1 MKTNRLILLLFILLP
16 VHALASNRFQELYTN
31 IHQFISQQKAEV
43 GVAIIADGKDTV
55 TVENN
60 RRYPLMSVFKLHQ
73 ALAVGDYCK
82 RHQISFDT
90 LLTVDSTDLQPNTY
104 SPLRDQYPHGGKFS
118 LKQLMEYTLHLSD
131 NNACDILFK
140 FTGGP
145 AVTDRYIRSLGINDF
160 SIQYTEDDMHQDLNL
175 GYENWSTPLA
185 TAEVIEALL
194 TRTLF
199 DKPHQEFIK
208 ESLITCQTGTN
219 RIVYP
224 LQDKQVTVGHKTGT
238 ATATHRDN
246 SLPLTMPDLCSSPMG
261 TVIPWLFLSKTHRK
275 AWRIRKPL
283 SHRSLKWFI
292 RPSPSPDKSLL
303 PADKLFSNQEPRYS
317 ASNHTDE
324 VLPIFLPCNTH
335 SDEYG
340 YGSLA

>member
-1 MKTNRLILLLFILLP
+1 MKTNHLILLLFILFP
-16 VHALASNRFQELYTN
+16 VYALAGNRFQELYAN

-43 GVAIIADGKDTV
+43 GVAIIADGKDTI

-82 RHQISFDT
+82 KHQISFDT
-90 LLTVDSTDLQPNTY
+90 LLTIDSTDLQPNTY
-104 SPLRDQYPHGGKFS
+104 SPLRDRYPHGGKFS

-145 AVTDRYIRSLGINDF
+145 TMTDRYIRSLGINDF
-160 SIQYTEDDMHQDLNL
+160 SIQYTEDDMHRDLNL

-185 TAEVIEALL
+185 TAEVIESLL

-208 ESLITCQTGTN
+208 EALITCQTGTS
-219 RIVYP
+219 RIVTLY
-224 LQDKQVTVGHKTGT
+224 KTS
-238 ATATHRDN
+238 R
-246 SLPLTMPDLCSSPMG
+246 SP
-261 TVIPWLFLSKTHRK
+261 
-275 AWRIRKPL
+275 
-283 SHRSLKWFI
+283 
-292 RPSPSPDKSLL
+292 
-303 PADKLFSNQEPRYS
+303 
-317 ASNHTDE
+317 
-324 VLPIFLPCNTH
+324 
-335 SDEYG
+335 
-340 YGSLA
+340 

>member
-104 SPLRDQYPHGGKFS
+104 SPLREQYPHGGKFS

-140 FTGGP
+140 FIGGP
-145 AVTDRYIRSLGINDF
+145 AVTDRYIRNLGINDF
-160 SIQYTEDDMHQDLNL
+160 SIQYTEDDMHRDLNL

-208 ESLITCQTGTN
+208 EALVTCQTGTS
-219 RIVYP
+219 RIVHP

-238 ATATHRDN
+238 GDRNASGQLIAINDAGFVQFPNGHRYTLVVFVKD
-246 SLPLTMPDLCSSPMG
+246 SQESMEDTEAIIAQISEM
-261 TVIPWLFLSKTHRK
+261 VYQAFSK
-275 AWRIRKPL
+275 P
-283 SHRSLKWFI
+283 
-292 RPSPSPDKSLL
+292 
-303 PADKLFSNQEPRYS
+303 
-317 ASNHTDE
+317 
-324 VLPIFLPCNTH
+324 
-335 SDEYG
+335 
-340 YGSLA
+340 

>member
-1 MKTNRLILLLFILLP
+1 MKTNRLILLLFILFP
-16 VHALASNRFQELYTN
+16 AYVLAGNRFQELYTN

-43 GVAIIADGKDTV
+43 GVAIIADGKDTG
-55 TVENN
+55 TIENN

-82 RHQISFDT
+82 RHQLSFDT

-104 SPLRDQYPHGGKFS
+104 SPLRDRYPHGGKFS

-208 ESLITCQTGTN
+208 EALVTCQTGTS
-219 RIVYP
+219 RIVHP

-238 ATATHRDN
+238 GDRNASGQLIAINDAGFVQFPNGHRYTLVVFVKD
-246 SLPLTMPDLCSSPMG
+246 SQESMEDTEAIIAQISEM
-261 TVIPWLFLSKTHRK
+261 VYQ
-275 AWRIRKPL
+275 A
-283 SHRSLKWFI
+283 
-292 RPSPSPDKSLL
+292 
-303 PADKLFSNQEPRYS
+303 FSNP
-317 ASNHTDE
+317 
-324 VLPIFLPCNTH
+324 
-335 SDEYG
+335 
-340 YGSLA
+340 

>member
-1 MKTNRLILLLFILLP
+1 M
-16 VHALASNRFQELYTN
+16 
-31 IHQFISQQKAEV
+31 

-55 TVENN
+55 TIENN

-82 RHQISFDT
+82 KHQISFDT

-104 SPLRDQYPHGGKFS
+104 SPLRDRYPHGGRFS

-160 SIQYTEDDMHQDLNL
+160 SIQYTEDDMHRDLNL

-185 TAEVIEALL
+185 TAEIIEALL
-194 TRTLF
+194 TRNLF

-208 ESLITCQTGTN
+208 EALITCQTGTS
-219 RIVYP
+219 RIVHP

-238 ATATHRDN
+238 GDRNTSGQLIAINDAGFVQFPNGHRYTLVVFVKD
-246 SLPLTMPDLCSSPMG
+246 SQESMEDTEAIIAQMSEM
-261 TVIPWLFLSKTHRK
+261 VYQAFSK
-275 AWRIRKPL
+275 
-283 SHRSLKWFI
+283 S
-292 RPSPSPDKSLL
+292 
-303 PADKLFSNQEPRYS
+303 
-317 ASNHTDE
+317 
-324 VLPIFLPCNTH
+324 
-335 SDEYG
+335 
-340 YGSLA
+340 

>member
-1 MKTNRLILLLFILLP
+1 MKTNRLILLLFILFP
-16 VHALASNRFQELYTN
+16 AYVLAGNRFQELYTN

-55 TVENN
+55 TIENN

-82 RHQISFDT
+82 RHQLSFDT

-104 SPLRDQYPHGGKFS
+104 SPLRDRYPHGGKFS

-175 GYENWSTPLA
+175 GYEKLEHSA
-185 TAEVIEALL
+185 GY
-194 TRTLF
+194 R
-199 DKPHQEFIK
+199 
-208 ESLITCQTGTN
+208 
-219 RIVYP
+219 R
-224 LQDKQVTVGHKTGT
+224 
-238 ATATHRDN
+238 
-246 SLPLTMPDLCSSPMG
+246 
-261 TVIPWLFLSKTHRK
+261 
-275 AWRIRKPL
+275 
-283 SHRSLKWFI
+283 SHRGSTYPDFI
-292 RPSPSPDKSLL
+292 RQTSSGIHQRSPCHLSDWNKQNSPPSTRQ
-303 PADKLFSNQEPRYS
+303 AGHRR
-317 ASNHTDE
+317 A
-324 VLPIFLPCNTH
+324 
-335 SDEYG
+335 
-340 YGSLA
+340 